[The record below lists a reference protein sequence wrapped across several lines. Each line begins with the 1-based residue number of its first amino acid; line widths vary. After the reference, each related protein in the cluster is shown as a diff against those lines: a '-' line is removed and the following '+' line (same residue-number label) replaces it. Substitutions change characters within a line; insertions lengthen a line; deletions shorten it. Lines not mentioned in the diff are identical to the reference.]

1 MGGFCLDRILIKIKA
16 SRAEGEVQTQR
27 SREGGDSVE
36 VLPLLLW
43 SRTQRVEGE
52 EVEGWMRGRDH
63 PDKNVSPLLSTLGE

>member
-1 MGGFCLDRILIKIKA
+1 MGRFCPDTTLIKIKA
-16 SRAEGEVQTQR
+16 SGEEGEVQTQR

-63 PDKNVSPLLSTLGE
+63 PDKNVSPLPSTLGE